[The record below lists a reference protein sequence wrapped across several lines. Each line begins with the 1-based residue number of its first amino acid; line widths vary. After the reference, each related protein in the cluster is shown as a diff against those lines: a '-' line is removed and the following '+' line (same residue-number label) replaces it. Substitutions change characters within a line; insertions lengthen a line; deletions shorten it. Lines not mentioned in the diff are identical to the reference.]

1 MHTVTAQWPHMG
13 ALQTVVS
20 LSLMCRPPS
29 TPFSF
34 TWWLWQPGCSSV
46 FIFTPLDNSG
56 QYRQNASNGLC
67 TGMVTGEQSCDSVWT
82 LKRILDLVVQ
92 FMPPPYFFFFFRF
105 RYCILLQCWYH
116 YCFFFQV
123 QEINKVP
130 IWCMRYSFAHINVWK
145 EPHDVSIIWIVLKGD
160 KFSS

>member
-1 MHTVTAQWPHMG
+1 MG

-20 LSLMCRPPS
+20 SSLMCRPPS

-92 FMPPPYFFFFFRF
+92 FVPPYFFFFFR
-105 RYCILLQCWYH
+105 YCIFVQCWYH
-116 YCFFFQV
+116 YCFSFQV
-123 QEINKVP
+123 QEINKGAIFFFFEVTRGLSDLMHV
-130 IWCMRYSFAHINVWK
+130 ILFCSHQCVKGTAWCLHCLDCSERWQIQ
-145 EPHDVSIIWIVLKGD
+145 
-160 KFSS
+160 